1 MLLKGLADATRR
13 PVRVQAVSEGGLVDA
28 KGVALGNAK
37 GGAGTV
43 ELPVSR
49 WAVAAGVTWKGAAP
63 LGAVRLG

>member
-28 KGVALGNAK
+28 KGVALGNAE

-43 ELPVSR
+43 ELPFSR
-49 WAVAAGVTWKGAAP
+49 WAVAAGVTWRGRH
-63 LGAVRLG
+63 LWER